1 MQAGTLLVDI
11 VDIVPDLKAAH
22 SLRDKE
28 AK

>member
-1 MQAGTLLVDI
+1 MQAGTLLVDT

-22 SLRDKE
+22 SLGDKE